1 MLAGKSWEE
10 LREYSRLFNFG
21 PLCSP
26 INIFCFLI
34 VLGFIHSDIIQS
46 CTLPSVLIIA
56 ILIFYL
62 DYKPIPAG
70 FPGVLHILNAK
81 NDINVVL

>member
-1 MLAGKSWEE
+1 MLPNQY
-10 LREYSRLFNFG
+10 L
-21 PLCSP
+21 
-26 INIFCFLI
+26 CFLI

-56 ILIFYL
+56 MRIFYL

-70 FPGVLHILNAK
+70 FTGVLPILNAK
-81 NDINVVL
+81 DAINVVL